1 MNRIQLGKKLKSYR
15 EETHLTQEQL
25 ADILSMD
32 PKKISR
38 IERGV
43 QYPEEFYLRA
53 LGQFSS
59 LDIDE
64 IEKDML
70 EATHSDVLHR
80 MEVKSP
86 SVSNEEL
93 MAELTSL
100 RQENQLIIRALSQ
113 FLELQLQTSSQL

>member
-1 MNRIQLGKKLKSYR
+1 
-15 EETHLTQEQL
+15 
-25 ADILSMD
+25 MD

-53 LGQFSS
+53 LGQLSS

>member
-43 QYPEEFYLRA
+43 QYPEEFYLRT

-70 EATHSDVLHR
+70 EATHSD
-80 MEVKSP
+80 
-86 SVSNEEL
+86 
-93 MAELTSL
+93 
-100 RQENQLIIRALSQ
+100 
-113 FLELQLQTSSQL
+113 